1 MDMNE
6 LFSELMKSNNSKKE
20 WSPEMED
27 RRNTRYP
34 ESIGKLN
41 SYLLDLVREER
52 KTKIH
57 RTKAKPQS
65 KYHK

>member
-1 MDMNE
+1 MDMNK
-6 LFSELMKSNNSKKE
+6 LFSELMKLNNSKKE

-27 RRNTRYP
+27 KINIHHSEP
-34 ESIGKLN
+34 IGKIN

-52 KTKIH
+52 KTKIL